1 MEMDGMEDADEEPQ
15 DLDNDSPEMR
25 ELQLQQWHLKNQ
37 LKSDTFGVP
46 EEHMPTASTNAND
59 LLMAH
64 YTVSHHSTL
73 IQWNL
78 PDLICV

>member
-1 MEMDGMEDADEEPQ
+1 MEMDGMENADEEPQ

-25 ELQLQQWHLKNQ
+25 ELRL
-37 LKSDTFGVP
+37 
-46 EEHMPTASTNAND
+46 HMPTASTNAND

-64 YTVSHHSTL
+64 RTVSHHPSL

-78 PDLICV
+78 PDLIYRLHLT